1 MNKLQLEKNLTLLLK
16 DLDKCDK
23 RCKKISKACGLEN
36 NPLIEYAMEQ
46 TKLVL
51 DYIESLK
58 EEPCPEC
65 GLTGQHKMSCDTQY
79 KDKQ

>member
-1 MNKLQLEKNLTLLLK
+1 LNKIQLEKNLTLLLK
-16 DLDKCDK
+16 DLSSADK
-23 RCKKISKACGLEN
+23 RCKKISKACGLEDN
-36 NPLIEYAMEQ
+36 HLIEYAMEQ

-58 EEPCPEC
+58 EDPCTEC